1 MRRQLLPALR
11 MLLVMTLLC
20 GVTYTAAVTVLAQTL
35 FEERANGS
43 LVYRDGEVVGSEL
56 LGQSFQGP
64 GYFHSRPSAVDY
76 DPRLSG
82 ATNYGPNHPE
92 HLATVAER
100 ATAYRQANRLDTNMP
115 IPVDAVTASAS
126 GLDPHISVAN
136 ARLQAARV
144 AQERELPLEQVLAF
158 IEEQTSTA
166 SVTYLSDATVK
177 VLQLNLALDER

>member
-1 MRRQLLPALR
+1 VRVVVYVLIALI
-11 MLLVMTLLC
+11 LASLACALVFAFRDRS
-20 GVTYTAAVTVLAQTL
+20 GSKRAVKALAVRVALSITL
-35 FEERANGS
+35 F
-43 LVYRDGEVVGSEL
+43 LFL
-56 LGQSFQGP
+56 T
-64 GYFHSRPSAVDY
+64 AVDY

-100 ATAYRQANRLDTNMP
+100 AKAYRQANGLDANMP
-115 IPVDAVTASAS
+115 IPVDAVTVSAS

-144 AQERELPLEQVLAF
+144 AQERELPLEQVLAL

-166 SVTYLSDATVK
+166 SVTYLSDSTVN
-177 VLQLNLALDER
+177 VLQLNLALDDR